1 MWTKGLREGG
11 GLMNLGNVELLTQ
24 VNKQQPTKHQVTMKF
39 TNTPNLKNTMNIS
52 HELSRK

>member
-1 MWTKGLREGG
+1 
-11 GLMNLGNVELLTQ
+11 MNLGNVELLTQ